1 MRHLPNIIC
10 LCRIAL
16 IWPILDGLVGGAYG
30 RTLLLFAIAACSDGL
45 DGWLAKRYGW
55 TSSTGT
61 WLDPLADK
69 LLLVSV
75 FLVLTWMGLVPR
87 YLAVTA
93 VGRDVLIVAGSA
105 AYAIGWGPLRG
116 RPILSSKINTVLQL
130 LYILLVVTHAG
141 WGQPPAT
148 VLQALAVATFA
159 TVAYSGVAYL
169 WEFTHRALQ
178 PAAPSG

>member
-1 MRHLPNIIC
+1 MASQVVEFDA
-10 LCRIAL
+10 AL
-16 IWPILDGLVGGAYG
+16 FDA
-30 RTLLLFAIAACSDGL
+30 
-45 DGWLAKRYGW
+45 DGWFSQKNSAPRPVATEAGERYI
-55 TSSTGT
+55 
-61 WLDPLADK
+61 A
-69 LLLVSV
+69 
-75 FLVLTWMGLVPR
+75 R
-87 YLAVTA
+87 YLNFLPSDSLKGLRVGVYQHSA

-105 AYAIGWGPLRG
+105 AYTIGWGPLRG

>member
-1 MRHLPNIIC
+1 MRHLPNIIS
-10 LCRIAL
+10 LARIAL
-16 IWPILDGLVGGAYG
+16 IVPILASLLAGQYE
-30 RTLLLFAIAACSDGL
+30 RTLVLFLIAAISDGL

-55 TSSTGT
+55 TSNTGT

-75 FLVLTWMGLVPR
+75 FLVLTWLGLVPR
-87 YLAVTA
+87 YLAVAA
-93 VGRDVLIVAGSA
+93 VSRDVLIVAGSA
-105 AYAIGWGPLRG
+105 AYTIGWGPLRG

-148 VLQALAVATFA
+148 VLQALALATLA

-169 WEFTHRALQ
+169 REFTLRALQ
-178 PAAPSG
+178 APSQ

>member
-1 MRHLPNIIC
+1 
-10 LCRIAL
+10 
-16 IWPILDGLVGGAYG
+16 
-30 RTLLLFAIAACSDGL
+30 
-45 DGWLAKRYGW
+45 
-55 TSSTGT
+55 
-61 WLDPLADK
+61 
-69 LLLVSV
+69 
-75 FLVLTWMGLVPR
+75 VLTWMGLVPR
-87 YLAVTA
+87 YLAVAA

-130 LYILLVVTHAG
+130 LYVLLVVTHAG

-159 TVAYSGVAYL
+159 TVTYSGVAYL